1 MANLHDSGM
10 TVNVELS
17 VDYRTARTCLA
28 IVELYLNQHD
38 TECLI
43 IENNE
48 PGAWDLRIKDWR
60 EVEDE

>member
-1 MANLHDSGM
+1 MAAISD
-10 TVNVELS
+10 LS
-17 VDYRTARTCLA
+17 VNIELGVDFRTARACLA

-38 TECLI
+38 TECLV

-60 EVEDE
+60 EVEDET